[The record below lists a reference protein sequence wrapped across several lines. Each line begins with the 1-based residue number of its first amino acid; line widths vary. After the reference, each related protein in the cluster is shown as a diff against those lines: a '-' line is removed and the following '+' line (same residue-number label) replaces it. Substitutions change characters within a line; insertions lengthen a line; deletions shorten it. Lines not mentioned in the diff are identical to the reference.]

1 MRVLGIDEA
10 GRGCVFGDLVIG
22 GFFQEVLDDELLK
35 ASGAADSKK
44 LSHKRRIAARAKLAD
59 AGQPDVRT
67 VTPAQIDSGN
77 LNTLE
82 EDVIVDLV
90 QTWKPDTVII
100 DALGHPSTI
109 GKTIER
115 LKARVGPG
123 GPSTWIMEPKADHTY
138 PIVGAAS
145 IFAKT
150 TRDQL
155 LAEHAE
161 TYGIIG
167 SGYPSD
173 PKVRSWLTEWS
184 KTGEPWPSFVR
195 TRWETVRL
203 CSQQSLA

>member
-22 GFFQEVLDDELLK
+22 AFFQEEADDELL
-35 ASGAADSKK
+35 ASCGAADSKR
-44 LSHKRRIAARAKLAD
+44 LSHKRRVAAREALKA

-67 VTPAQIDSGN
+67 VSPADIDTGN

-90 QTWKPDTVII
+90 RTWKPDAVYI

-115 LKARVGPG
+115 LRERVGPA
-123 GPSTWIMEPKADHTY
+123 GPTTWVMEPKADHTY
-138 PIVGAAS
+138 PLVGAAS
-145 IFAKT
+145 VYAKT
-150 TRDQL
+150 TRDAL
-155 LAEHAE
+155 LADHAA
-161 TYGIIG
+161 TWGVLG

-173 PKVRSWLTEWS
+173 PKTRTWLTEWAR
-184 KTGEPWPSFVR
+184 TGEPWPSFVR
-195 TRWETVRL
+195 TRWDTVRQ
-203 CSQQSLA
+203 CAQQALL